1 MTPAEIRAWIL
12 RYTETMAEAKT
23 VLQIIREE
31 RQEDREQREKDRE
44 AIRDLEK
51 RQATQETR
59 LALTERDAE
68 VRAKREAELRTF
80 RLGFWIA
87 VFSAIAS
94 FVGSLVVAY
103 YSSRTKR

>member
-12 RYTETMAEAKT
+12 RYTETITQAKT
-23 VLQIIREE
+23 VLQITREE
-31 RQEDREQREKDRE
+31 QQEDRE

-59 LALTERDAE
+59 LALMERDAE
-68 VRAKREAELRTF
+68 VRAKRETERRTF
-80 RLGFWIA
+80 HIGFWIA
-87 VFSAIAS
+87 VFSAVAS
-94 FVGSLVVAY
+94 FAGSLIVAY

>member
-1 MTPAEIRAWIL
+1 VTPAEIRAWIL
-12 RYTETMAEAKT
+12 RSTETIAETKI
-23 VLQIIREE
+23 VLEIIREE
-31 RQEDREQREKDRE
+31 RQEDREQREKDRK

-59 LALTERDAE
+59 LALMERDAE
-68 VRAKREAELRTF
+68 IRAKREAELRTF

-87 VFSAIAS
+87 VFSAVAS

-103 YSSRTKR
+103 YSSRIKR

>member
-12 RYTETMAEAKT
+12 RYTETMAEAKI

-31 RQEDREQREKDRE
+31 RQDDREQREKDRE
-44 AIRDLEK
+44 AIRKLEK

-59 LALTERDAE
+59 LALMERNAE
-68 VRAKREAELRTF
+68 IRAKREAERRALGI
-80 RLGFWIA
+80 GFWIA

-94 FVGSLVVAY
+94 FVGSLVVAN

>member
-31 RQEDREQREKDRE
+31 RQEDRE

-51 RQATQETR
+51 RQAAQETR
-59 LALTERDAE
+59 LALMERDAE
-68 VRAKREAELRTF
+68 VRAKRESELRTF